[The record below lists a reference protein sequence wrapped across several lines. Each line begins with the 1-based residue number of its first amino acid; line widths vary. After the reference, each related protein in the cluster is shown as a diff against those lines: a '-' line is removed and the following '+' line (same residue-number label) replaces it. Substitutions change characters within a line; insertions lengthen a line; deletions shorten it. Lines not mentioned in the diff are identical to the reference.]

1 MYTQTRWTKN
11 TLKVNKSKQGETIEE
26 KVSRITNNKEPIKD
40 GAPMIYT
47 NRKEGVKPGYDVRT
61 DRFEIAIDAMEKV
74 TKTHLAKREERHN
87 PKLTE
92 DQQGTETKTVGQP
105 TPATD
110 NP

>member
-11 TLKVNKSKQGETIEE
+11 TLKINKSKQGETIEE

-61 DRFEIAIDAMEKV
+61 DRFEVAIDAMDKV
-74 TKTHLAKREERHN
+74 SKAHLAKREERHN

-92 DQQGTETKTVGQP
+92 DQKGTETKLGEQP

-110 NP
+110 NS